1 MQRPRY
7 TTNRNIFLNQEMD
20 VLRQKGNTSDSPT
33 TIKCKNCGCA
43 CSSNFCPDCGQSVA
57 EKRIDNKSFFI
68 GIISG
73 LSRINKGFLFTAWNL
88 LIHPWSVIRDYIQC
102 RRIRYVAPI
111 SMLILV
117 CFMNAF
123 IGALISSETHPE
135 ISDMS
140 GGNVSLYYR
149 IILYS
154 GYFLLNNA
162 LAQNLTVYLPA
173 LLAIPIVY
181 GKVGAGR
188 YNMAE
193 YLTAMIYM
201 ASSFI
206 IFNIVTLPILFIS
219 ESIYSTLG
227 LCYSISICAISLYF
241 AFPMASKKRRIGY
254 FAIYLSTVSII
265 YLILLVALGLII
277 GLGASP
283 DI

>member
-1 MQRPRY
+1 
-7 TTNRNIFLNQEMD
+7 
-20 VLRQKGNTSDSPT
+20 
-33 TIKCKNCGCA
+33 
-43 CSSNFCPDCGQSVA
+43 
-57 EKRIDNKSFFI
+57 
-68 GIISG
+68 
-73 LSRINKGFLFTAWNL
+73 
-88 LIHPWSVIRDYIQC
+88 
-102 RRIRYVAPI
+102 
-111 SMLILV
+111 MLILV

-123 IGALISSETHPE
+123 IGALVSSETHPE

-140 GGNVSLYYR
+140 GDNVSLYYR

-181 GKVGAGR
+181 GNVGAGR

-206 IFNIVTLPILFIS
+206 IFNIVTLPVLFIS

-227 LCYSISICAISLYF
+227 LCYSILICAISLYF

-254 FAIYLSTVSII
+254 FGIYLSTVSII